1 MLALH
6 NILNGIWS
14 MDRDYVANYLPV
26 ITAYLKGERTPE
38 LVKSS
43 SNSDQKEFSERNGI
57 STMVLKNGVFQV
69 SDYGSWSAPE
79 DAPKDSIAII
89 NVNGAITKYDQQC
102 GPSGM
107 ATKSELAIRCAN
119 NKNIIGV
126 GFKID
131 SGGGETRA
139 MRLMSDTINEINGR
153 VPTGAFIDDA
163 AYSAAA
169 GIATACNFRMA
180 NNNDAG
186 FGSFGTYATI
196 VDYSKYYEA
205 LGINILEIYAD
216 ASTDKNQPFIQA
228 LKGNDKLLKE
238 LINQVNESFLSMV
251 ETNLG
256 DQLKADR
263 KDWATGKT
271 FFAPQAMDMG
281 MINAIGTFDEFINSF
296 YL

>member
-14 MDRDYVANYLPV
+14 IDRDFAANFLPLV
-26 ITAYLKGERTPE
+26 SSYLKSENHPAFRSQTDKNGNEIT
-38 LVKSS
+38 
-43 SNSDQKEFSERNGI
+43 ERNGV
-57 STMVLKNGVFQV
+57 STMVIKNGIFQV
-69 SDYGSWSAPE
+69 SEYGGWSAPE
-79 DAPKDSIAII
+79 DAPKNSIAII
-89 NVNGAITKYDQQC
+89 NINGAITKYDQSC
-102 GPSGM
+102 GPAGM
-107 ATKSELAIRCAN
+107 ATKSDLAIRCAN
-119 NKNIIGV
+119 NPNIIGV

-139 MRLMSDTINEINGR
+139 MRLMNDTINQINSK

-180 NNNDAG
+180 NNSDAG
-186 FGSFGTYATI
+186 IGSFGTYATI

-205 LGINILEIYAD
+205 MGINILEIYAD
-216 ASTDKNQPFIQA
+216 ASSDKNQPFIQA

-256 DQLKADR
+256 NQLKADR

-271 FFAPQAMDMG
+271 FFASEAMDMG
-281 MINAIGTFDEFINSF
+281 LINAIGSFDEFINSF
-296 YL
+296 YI

>member
-1 MLALH
+1 MLFLH

-14 MDRDYVANYLPV
+14 MDRDYVANYLPL
-26 ITAYLKGERTPE
+26 ITSYLKGERTPD
-38 LVKSS
+38 VINSS
-43 SNSDQKEFSERNGI
+43 HSDEKQFTERNGI
-57 STMVLKNGVFQV
+57 STMVLKNGTFQV
-69 SDYGSWSAPE
+69 SEYGSWSAPE
-79 DAPKDSIAII
+79 DAPKNSIAII
-89 NVNGAITKYDQQC
+89 NINGAITKYDQGC

-107 ATKSELAIRCAN
+107 ATKSDLAIRCAD

-139 MRLMSDTINEINGR
+139 MRLMSDTINQINGK

-180 NNNDAG
+180 NNKDAG
-186 FGSFGTYATI
+186 IGSFGTYATI
-196 VDYSKYYEA
+196 VDYSKYYKA
-205 LGINILEIYAD
+205 LGIDILEIYAD
-216 ASTDKNQPFIQA
+216 ASSDKNQPFIQA
-228 LKGNDKLLKE
+228 LKGDDTLLKA

-256 DQLKADR
+256 NQLKANRD
-263 KDWATGKT
+263 DWATGKT
-271 FFAPQAMDMG
+271 FFANQAIDMG
-281 MINAIGTFDEFINSF
+281 LINAVGTFDEFINSF